1 MLGVPP
7 WNSARNMFVNSN
19 VRSLQEVLRFAT
31 YSLSTRIEQS
41 TNVVLTNIGSSDAYV
56 VSSVRYFWKTILYT
70 S

>member
-7 WNSARNMFVNSN
+7 RNSARNMFVNSN

-31 YSLSTRIEQS
+31 YSLSTCIEQS
-41 TNVVLTNIGSSDAYV
+41 TNAVLTNIASSDASFM
-56 VSSVRYFWKTILYT
+56 SSVRYFWNTILYT